1 VKRLTISDTVV
12 KFRRIKKRTVV
23 YLLLVKQ
30 CYHWRLLTLLSCNGV
45 SAAVLSVL
53 ALQNQSH

>member
-1 VKRLTISDTVV
+1 VKRITISDTVV

-30 CYHWRLLTLLSCNGV
+30 CYHWSLLIFLLK
-45 SAAVLSVL
+45 AE
-53 ALQNQSH
+53 